1 MIIDGV
7 VVGYLEENCYI
18 LEKNNNVLV
27 IDPGAE
33 YNKIKEKLRNKN
45 VIGILITHRHFD
57 HIGALNDLLNDYKV
71 PVYEDDNTIEKEYNV
86 NNFTFKVIKTYGHTN
101 DSITFL
107 FCQEKIMF
115 TGDFLFKDTV
125 GRTDFPTGNYE
136 QMLISI
142 NKIKEYNDEII
153 IYPGHGDKTN
163 LGYEKKN
170 NKFFKL

>member
-1 MIIDGV
+1 MIIDRV

-71 PVYEDDNTIEKEYNV
+71 HVYEDDNTIEKEYNV

-107 FCQEKIMF
+107 FYQEKIMF
-115 TGDFLFKDTV
+115 TGDFVFKDTV

-170 NKFFKL
+170 NNYFKL